1 MQVPKKNLLVL
12 KFQSK
17 FLNLMQQQ
25 ILKKLIK
32 ELKHRPIMQKVDR
45 MSIRS
50 KKTLR
55 PTPTRIER
63 TQTPPCAK
71 WQKCRLHV

>member
-1 MQVPKKNLLVL
+1 
-12 KFQSK
+12 
-17 FLNLMQQQ
+17 MQQQ

-50 KKTLR
+50 KKTLH
-55 PTPTRIER
+55 PTPMRIER
-63 TQTPPCAK
+63 SKTPLC
-71 WQKCRLHV
+71 